1 MGGLKRA
8 SKNGETLN
16 TCLRSV
22 LVWSDTVPSSGKGH
36 RVYCYEGE
44 LAFEPGSEKSESLK
58 VIRST
63 IIIELS

>member
-22 LVWSDTVPSSGKGH
+22 LVWSDTVLSYGKGH

-44 LAFEPGSEKSESLK
+44 LALEPGSDRLK
-58 VIRST
+58 VIPST
-63 IIIELS
+63 IIIQLR